1 MRKLLPRFFSGLR
14 LRLLLLVVLASAPPA
29 ALTLYTA
36 WETRQ
41 QQKSDWRQDSLKLV
55 QLTAREEDELIGGT
69 RQLLRSIAESAQVR
83 SGQWNNTR
91 KFLAK
96 LVVDDARYLNLGVI
110 NTNGDMLASAL
121 PVPGAVNV
129 ADRTYF
135 QRALYTRSLSIGD
148 YQVGRISGKPSV
160 NFGYPVQDHNGEVE
174 AVVFAALDLDWFNR
188 AQFALQSQLPPG
200 ATWTKIDLNGTILV
214 RQPMTENWIGRPW
227 PEKELLQTFLTQKNG
242 LMEAVNAQG
251 ISMVYMFVSTRSVL
265 VAGDVITILSIPKSI
280 LYAEANRAALRSL
293 TLLALVAGLVFA
305 LGGIGSSLLIL
316 RPVRTL
322 VNASARLAAGDLSTR
337 TGLPHHGAEL
347 GQLALTFDQM
357 AAALERRDLDH
368 RRAEQELR
376 QSEERFRALVQ
387 NSSDVI
393 GITDEKGIILYRSPS
408 LQTSLGYEVAEV
420 LGKSIA
426 RFVWPEDLVRVQ
438 TQMGELVKVP
448 GRTLTDEYRLLHRD
462 GSCRHIECTTANYL
476 HHPAIH
482 GIVFNYRDITARKQ
496 AEEKLKDY
504 SRKLK
509 ELSRRLVETQETE
522 RRHLARELHD
532 EIGQTL
538 TVAQLDLQTL
548 LQSSG
553 PTAQVPRLR
562 ESLEAVERV
571 LEQVHDISLNLRPS
585 MLDDLGLE
593 PALRWYTERQAV
605 LVGLNAEFHTE
616 PLAQRLDPAIETECF
631 RVAQGAL
638 TNVVRHAQARNVTVD
653 LRAADGQLHL
663 RVRDDGS
670 GFDVASVRD
679 KAVRGASLGLLSMEE
694 RTALAGGGLE
704 FISAPG
710 RGTEVHAWFPLKWQT
725 PTI

>member
-1 MRKLLPRFFSGLR
+1 MRMFLPQLFSGLR
-14 LRLLLLVVLASAPPA
+14 LRLLLLVLLASAPPA
-29 ALTLYTA
+29 ALTIYTA
-36 WETRQ
+36 WENRQ

-69 RQLLRSIAESAQVR
+69 RQLLRAIAESAQVR
-83 SGQWNNTR
+83 SGQPGNTR

-96 LVVDDARYLNLGVI
+96 LLADDARYVNLGVI
-110 NTNGDMLASAL
+110 NTNGDVLVSAL

-129 ADRTYF
+129 GDRTYF

-148 YQVGRISGKPSV
+148 YQVGRITGKPSI
-160 NFGYPVQDHNGEVE
+160 NFGYPVQDRNGEVT

-188 AQFALQSQLPPG
+188 SQYALQSQLPSG

-214 RQPMTENWIGRPW
+214 QQPASEKWIGRPW
-227 PEKELLQTFLTQKNG
+227 PEKALLNTFLTQKNG

-251 ISMVYMFVSTRSVL
+251 ISIVYMFVSTRSSL
-265 VAGDVITILSIPKSI
+265 VAGDVITILSIPKNI
-280 LYAEANRAALRSL
+280 LYTEANRVAVRSL
-293 TLLALVAGLVFA
+293 LLLALAGGLVFA
-305 LGGIGSSLLIL
+305 LGGFGSNLLIL

-337 TGLPHHGAEL
+337 TGLPYHGAEL
-347 GQLALTFDQM
+347 GQLARTFDQM
-357 AAALERRDLDH
+357 AEALERRDLAH
-368 RRAEQELR
+368 RRAERELR

-387 NSSDVI
+387 NSTDVI
-393 GITDEKGIILYRSPS
+393 GITDEHGIILYRSPS
-408 LQTSLGYEVAEV
+408 LQTNLGYDVSEI

-426 RFVWPEDLVRVQ
+426 RFVWPEDLMRVQ
-438 TQMGELVKVP
+438 VHLAELIQQP
-448 GRTLTDEYRLLHRD
+448 GSTRTEEYRLLHRD
-462 GSCRHIECTTANYL
+462 GSCRHIECTSTNHL

-482 GIVFNYRDITARKQ
+482 GIVFNYRDITARKR
-496 AEEKLKDY
+496 ADEKLKDY
-504 SRKLK
+504 SRKLQ
-509 ELSRRLVETQETE
+509 ELSRRLVEAQETE

-538 TVAQLDLQTL
+538 TVAQLDLQAL
-548 LQSSG
+548 LQAPG
-553 PTAQVPRLR
+553 LDAQVPRLR

-605 LVGLNAEFHTE
+605 LVGLTAEFHFA
-616 PLAQRLDPAIETECF
+616 PLAQRLDPVIETECF

-663 RVRDDGS
+663 RVRDDGT
-670 GFDVASVRD
+670 GFDVVAVRE

-694 RTALAGGGLE
+694 RAALAGGGLE
-704 FISAPG
+704 FISTPG
-710 RGTEVHAWFPLKWQT
+710 AGTEVHAWFPLKWQT
-725 PTI
+725 PTV